1 MRFGPAVLDGVG
13 NSLAK
18 WCRIGGN
25 LLVPP
30 RCADCNAPLPD
41 AEDGLML
48 CGDCRSELGPED
60 WESCHGCGAASRR
73 DSPYADSCDWCR
85 SAGLKFD
92 GVISL
97 GPYQGRLRKAVLKMK
112 RASERP
118 LSMAVGRLF
127 SLRYRD
133 LVLSLHPDAV
143 LPVPMFWGRRMSR
156 GTNNPNALADAISRQ
171 LGVPMAGRLVER
183 WRNTLPQA
191 NLRPRQRFRNVRGAF
206 RLRAGYDLVDRRL
219 LLVDDILTTG
229 ATCSEVAGLLKR
241 AGAAT
246 VTAAVMARAEGKNR
260 Q

>member
-1 MRFGPAVLDGVG
+1 MQCGPGFLDGVG

-18 WCRIGGN
+18 WSRIGGN

-30 RCADCNAPLPD
+30 RCADCNTLLPD

-48 CGDCRSELGPED
+48 CGNCRGELGPED
-60 WESCHGCGAASRR
+60 WASCSGCGSTLRR
-73 DSPYADSCDWCR
+73 GLANTDTCDWCR

-97 GPYQGRLRKAVLKMK
+97 GPYQGRLRKAVLRMK
-112 RASERP
+112 RVSERP
-118 LSMAVGRLF
+118 LSMAIGRLF
-127 SLRYRD
+127 SLRHGDSVMRWQ
-133 LVLSLHPDAV
+133 PDAV
-143 LPVPMFWGRRMSR
+143 LSVPMFWGRRVFR
-156 GTNNPNALADAISRQ
+156 GTNNPNALAEVISRQ
-171 LGVPMAGRLVER
+171 LGVPMANRLVER

-241 AGAAT
+241 AGVAT
-246 VTAAVMARAEGKNR
+246 VTAAVMARAEGSKR
-260 Q
+260 